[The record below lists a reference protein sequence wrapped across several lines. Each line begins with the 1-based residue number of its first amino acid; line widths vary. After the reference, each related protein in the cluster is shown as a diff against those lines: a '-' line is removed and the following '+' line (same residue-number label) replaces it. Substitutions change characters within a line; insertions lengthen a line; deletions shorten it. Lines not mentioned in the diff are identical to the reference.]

1 MPLYQCDIDG
11 NKAAGALLSKML
23 ALGSSKRWTEAM
35 KLMTGSEKMS
45 AQPLLTYF
53 EPLFKYIDE
62 QIKNE
67 TTGWTVNGMF
77 ILFNV

>member
-1 MPLYQCDIDG
+1 
-11 NKAAGALLSKML
+11 
-23 ALGSSKRWTEAM
+23 M

-45 AQPLLTYF
+45 AQPLIQYF

-67 TTGWTVNGMF
+67 TIGWSVNGEYF
-77 ILFNV
+77 FRY

>member
-11 NKAAGALLSKML
+11 NRAAGARLSQML
-23 ALGSSKRWTEAM
+23 ALGSSKPWTEAM

-45 AQPLLTYF
+45 AQPLIQYF

-67 TTGWTVNGMF
+67 TIGWSVNGEYF
-77 ILFNV
+77 FRY